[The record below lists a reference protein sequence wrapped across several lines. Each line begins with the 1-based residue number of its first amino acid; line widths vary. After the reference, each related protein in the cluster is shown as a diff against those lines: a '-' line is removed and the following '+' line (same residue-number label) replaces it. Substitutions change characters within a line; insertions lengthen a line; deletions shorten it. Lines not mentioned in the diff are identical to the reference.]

1 MKRKFKIG
9 DLVQNSHLQIGII
22 TKIRSD
28 KWHKHYWVHWNN
40 GESCTIHE
48 RFLEKMSESR

>member
-48 RFLEKMSESR
+48 RFLEIMSESR